1 MNSTSSSPPPSASED
16 LARRMAALGIR
27 EADLSESF
35 VRSGGNG
42 GQNVNKV
49 ATCVQLIHGPSG
61 IRIKS
66 QESRHQGA
74 NRRRAREL
82 LVEKLEALRDATVRE
97 ARARIERARRS
108 RRGRPRALK
117 ERLLQSKARRAR
129 SKELR
134 RRPAE

>member
-1 MNSTSSSPPPSASED
+1 
-16 LARRMAALGIR
+16 MAALGIR

-49 ATCVQLIHGPSG
+49 ATCVQLIHGPTG

-66 QESRHQGA
+66 QDSRHQGA

-82 LVEKLEALRDATVRE
+82 LVEKLEALREAAVRE
-97 ARARIERARRS
+97 ARARIERARRA

-117 ERLLQSKARRAR
+117 QRLLESKAHRAR

-134 RRPAE
+134 RRPSE